1 MNHSRLF
8 KELDLERYARIV
20 RRMLGHGHSR
30 VVVYDGS
37 GMPVWLSPGSDE
49 LLSDQ
54 YSMTLR
60 EARQATGDATQCACF
75 HELAAGSGF
84 AYRSLGDDGGQALGW
99 LAVFWDGDGG
109 ASASFSTSALALV
122 ALDEVIPLMHAELQ
136 RISELDEIA
145 WELGE
150 RYNELSMLCRVD
162 EQMQPRKECRDTLS
176 QQIRQFAEH
185 LDADLAVLWVAQ
197 RELVFPAGSLY
208 HRDDEELNAWLRN
221 LALSAYQW
229 FLNGNGPLGMNSPED
244 VNRERLG
251 IDGAYKLI
259 GVPIL
264 DRRLDVS
271 GVLVCF
277 NSMDKPDFTNSH
289 RNLLEVAAER
299 ASDCVREHQDELTGL
314 LNRNGFQTHLVQL
327 GLQRDAAQCSRV
339 VCLINLDQFKI
350 INVSYG
356 ISAGDEVLCK
366 VAALLAGKVA
376 GQGVVARLDADN
388 FALLLENRTIPQTE
402 QFANDVCV
410 AIRDLRFDTE
420 DKCFTIGASAG
431 VVALQESD
439 GSLGDLT
446 QLAEVALASAKE
458 AGGHR
463 VAAYQ
468 LANTDLVRR
477 HQQLHWVEGIKHAL
491 DEGRFVLYCQ
501 RIQPLQGAEVHY
513 ELLVRM
519 FDENGGIVPPAMFIP
534 TAERYSLMPELDR
547 WVLGSALKQ
556 LGAWAPWELGEP
568 ISWGINLSG
577 QSLND
582 AGFLAFLTEQ
592 VQQSEMPENS
602 VYFEITETA
611 AVQNFHAA
619 ERFMRAIQH
628 AGCRFALDDF
638 GSGLSSFAYLQRL
651 PVDYL
656 KIDGAL
662 VRNMQANP
670 VDQAMVAAVA
680 EVGKVMGLKTIAEFV
695 EDQETLQLLQT
706 MGVDYAQGYVVM
718 KPTPLAEELQ
728 RLRSSG
734 AAEPLAVAPS
744 ASRQHS

>member
-8 KELDLERYARIV
+8 KEIDLERYVRIV
-20 RRMLGHGHSR
+20 QRMLGHGHSR

-37 GMPVWLSPGSDE
+37 GMPVWLSPDSDE

-60 EARQATGDATQCACF
+60 EARQAIGDATQRARL
-75 HELAAGSGF
+75 HDLAPGSGF
-84 AYRSLGDDGGQALGW
+84 AYRSLGDDADRALGW
-99 LAVFWDGDGG
+99 LAVLWDGNGCD
-109 ASASFSTSALALV
+109 AASFSTSVLLV
-122 ALDEVIPLMHAELQ
+122 LDDVVPLMRAELQ
-136 RISELDEIA
+136 RIAELDEIA
-145 WELGE
+145 GELGE
-150 RYNELSMLCRVD
+150 RYNELNMLCRVD
-162 EQMQPRKECRDTLS
+162 DPMQPRKECRDTLS
-176 QQIRQFAEH
+176 QQVRQFADH
-185 LDADLAVLWVAQ
+185 FSADLAVLWVAQ
-197 RELVFPAGSLY
+197 RELVFPAGALY
-208 HRDDEELNAWLRN
+208 QRDDAELSAWLHS

-229 FLNGNGPLGMNSPED
+229 FLNGNGPLGMNFPHD
-244 VNRERLG
+244 VNRQRLG
-251 IDGAYKLI
+251 VDGAYKLI

-264 DRRLDVS
+264 DRRLEVS
-271 GVLVCF
+271 GVLVCA
-277 NSMDKPDFTNSH
+277 NRMDKPDFTNSH

-299 ASDCVREHQDELTGL
+299 AAECVREHQDELTGL
-314 LNRNGFQTHLVQL
+314 LNRNGFRTHLVQL
-327 GLQRDAAQCSRV
+327 GLQCDAAQCSRV
-339 VCLINLDQFKI
+339 VCLVNLDQFKV

-366 VAALLAGKVA
+366 VAKLLAEKVA
-376 GQGVVARLDADN
+376 GHGVAARLDADN
-388 FALLLENRTIPQTE
+388 FALLLENRTIPQAE
-402 QFANDVCV
+402 QFANDLCV
-410 AIRDLRFDTE
+410 AIRDLRFDAE
-420 DKCFTIGASAG
+420 DKCFTVSASAG
-431 VVALQESD
+431 VVALEESD

-446 QLAEVALASAKE
+446 QLAEVALVSAKE

-463 VAAYQ
+463 VAAFQ
-468 LANTDLVRR
+468 LANADLVRR
-477 HQQLHWVEGIKHAL
+477 HQQLHWVEGIKHAM

-501 RIQPLQGAEVHY
+501 RIQPLQEGEDHY

-519 FDENGGIVPPAMFIP
+519 LDENGVLVPPAMFIP

-547 WVLGSALKQ
+547 WVLTAALNQ
-556 LGAWAPWELGEP
+556 LSEAAPWELGGP

-582 AGFLAFLTEQ
+582 GEFLAFLSDR
-592 VQQSEMPENS
+592 VRQSTMPENS

-695 EDQETLQLLQT
+695 EDQETLRLLQT

-718 KPTPLAEELQ
+718 KPMPLAEELQ
-728 RLRSSG
+728 RLRSSC
-734 AAEPLAVAPS
+734 AAEPGAAAPT
-744 ASRQHS
+744 ASRQRG